1 MPEEFRVGMGVPL
14 GRISLRIRISL
25 GPDHSGV
32 EPDRGKA
39 KGCNR
44 IFQTG
49 DQDSDKIARE
59 GFQDLLVR
67 PLDAVEGLGMLA
79 GSLYFLEWA
88 NEITNRKFD
97 EM

>member
-1 MPEEFRVGMGVPL
+1 MPKEFRVGVGVPL
-14 GRISLRIRISL
+14 VRIRISL

-44 IFQTG
+44 IFQSG
-49 DQDSDKIARE
+49 DQSGDKIARE
-59 GFQDLLVR
+59 GFQDLLVG

-79 GSLYFLEWA
+79 GPLCFCFVFGMGKRDHDQK
-88 NEITNRKFD
+88 I
-97 EM
+97 